1 MDELE
6 ARLTAEERALLDGL
20 NSPPRIQAFL
30 DSIPYSTDSIYRSPL
45 RVLRERVAHCFDG
58 ALFAAAALRRIGYPP
73 LIVEML
79 PNERDDDHLLAVYKK
94 DRCWGA
100 VAKSNFVGLR
110 YREPVYRSLRELIM
124 SYFEVFFNALGEK
137 TLRGSTLPLNLSAFD
152 RLHWTVS
159 DEAAEQIAARLDRV
173 RRVAV
178 LTPTMIEGL
187 SLADERSL
195 KAGLLGAVEAGLFR
209 VERRGFLVCE
219 RPQG

>member
-1 MDELE
+1 MADELE
-6 ARLTAEERALLDGL
+6 ARLTAEERTLLDGL
-20 NSPPRIQAFL
+20 TTPARIQAFL
-30 DSIPYSTDSIYRSPL
+30 DSIAYSTEPIYRCPL

-58 ALFAAAALRRIGYPP
+58 ALFAAATLRRIGHPP
-73 LIVEML
+73 LILEML

-94 DRCWGA
+94 DRHWGA

-124 SYFEVFFNALGEK
+124 SYFEVFFNAVGEK
-137 TLRGSTLPLNLSAFD
+137 TLRGYTLPLNLAAFD
-152 RLHWTVS
+152 RLRWTVA

-173 RRVAV
+173 RRVSV
-178 LTPTMIEGL
+178 LTPAMIEGL

-209 VERRGFLVCE
+209 IKEPGRDRG
-219 RPQG
+219 

>member
-6 ARLTAEERALLDGL
+6 ARLTARERTLLDGL

-30 DSIPYSTDSIYRSPL
+30 DSIAYSTEPIYRSPL

-58 ALFAAAALRRIGYPP
+58 ALFAAAALRRISYPP

-79 PNERDDDHLLAVYKK
+79 PNERDDDHLLAVYRK

-124 SYFEVFFNALGEK
+124 SYFEVFFNAVGEK
-137 TLRGSTLPLNLSAFD
+137 TLRGYTLPLNLTAFD
-152 RLHWTVS
+152 RLHWTVN

-178 LTPTMIEGL
+178 LTPAMIEGL
-187 SLADERSL
+187 SLVDERSL

-209 VERRGFLVCE
+209 VEQRDPHACE
-219 RPQG
+219 RSRG

>member
-1 MDELE
+1 VDELE
-6 ARLTAEERALLDGL
+6 ARLTAEERTLLDGL
-20 NSPPRIQAFL
+20 NSPARIQAFL
-30 DSIPYSTDSIYRSPL
+30 DSIAYSTEPIYRCPL

-58 ALFAAAALRRIGYPP
+58 ALFAAAALRRIGHPP

-94 DRCWGA
+94 DGHWGA

-124 SYFEVFFNALGEK
+124 SYFEVFFNAVGEK
-137 TLRGSTLPLNLSAFD
+137 TLRGYTLPLNLAAFD
-152 RLHWTVS
+152 RLHWTVA

-178 LTPTMIEGL
+178 LTPAMIEGL
-187 SLADERSL
+187 SLADARSL

-209 VERRGFLVCE
+209 VEKENPGDCE
-219 RPQG
+219 RSRG